1 MGKLGVLR
9 LSKEHIGFFHA
20 SMASIDRGSQDRIGE
35 LDEVTRP
42 RQDAPSEVATSCDL
56 MHGGTEVVTPKGLR
70 CRADASEGDVP
81 LLDYSYEKLWV
92 VPFEANDGQFVWLLR
107 CD

>member
-1 MGKLGVLR
+1 
-9 LSKEHIGFFHA
+9 
-20 SMASIDRGSQDRIGE
+20 
-35 LDEVTRP
+35 
-42 RQDAPSEVATSCDL
+42 